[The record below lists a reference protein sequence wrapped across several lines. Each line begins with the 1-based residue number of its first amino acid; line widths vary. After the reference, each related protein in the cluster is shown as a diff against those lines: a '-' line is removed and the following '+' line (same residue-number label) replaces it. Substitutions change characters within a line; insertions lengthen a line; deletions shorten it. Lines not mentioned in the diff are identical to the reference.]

1 MASELKTGERVGFSG
16 PDSGWG
22 TDMAGRRSILYEVF
36 AHAVHEQ
43 APEEPVRDRVAPQ
56 RIPRAR

>member
-1 MASELKTGERVGFSG
+1 MSSKLANELLGFSG